1 MVDRLIV
8 PKNALHGRSVEA
20 RFRFYADRRG
30 PDECWPWVGQRS
42 ANGYGY
48 LSVGGRKVVASRVCW
63 ELVHGPIPVGL
74 HVCHR
79 CDNPPCVNPGHL
91 FLGTPRDNSEDMRRK
106 GRGSPPPVR
115 RGAANSKTKLSD
127 EQVAAIRRRWA
138 AGGIT
143 KTALASQFGVHRS
156 RVFQLVN
163 RKDSR

>member
-1 MVDRLIV
+1 
-8 PKNALHGRSVEA
+8 
-20 RFRFYADRRG
+20 
-30 PDECWPWVGQRS
+30 
-42 ANGYGY
+42 
-48 LSVGGRKVVASRVCW
+48 
-63 ELVHGPIPVGL
+63 
-74 HVCHR
+74 
-79 CDNPPCVNPGHL
+79 VNPGHL